1 MGFSGR
7 LGRVPRSIA
16 KGREMV
22 SVCVAPGKASNT
34 TPVPS
39 DEELMAA
46 YIAGDKAAFR
56 ELFRRY
62 TPLLQRAMARD
73 LRSLEE
79 ANDLVQQTFLHLHRS
94 RLDFEPGRKLKPWI
108 FTIAL
113 NLKREYFRRNK
124 RRRETSLEDDGVAE
138 PFEGPRGQERSDAS
152 RETARALRLLPAEHR
167 EVIELH
173 WFGGLSFPEVAEAVG
188 STVAAVKVRAHRGY
202 VALRAQLGDAV
213 PDPESMHEGR
223 PSVLGSK

>member
-1 MGFSGR
+1 
-7 LGRVPRSIA
+7 
-16 KGREMV
+16 
-22 SVCVAPGKASNT
+22 
-34 TPVPS
+34 
-39 DEELMAA
+39 MAA

-73 LRSLEE
+73 LRSAEE

-113 NLKREYFRRNK
+113 NLKREFFRRSK
-124 RRRETSLEDDGVAE
+124 RRYETSLDDDRAAE
-138 PFEGPRGQERSDAS
+138 PFEGPRGQERFDAA
-152 RETARALRLLPAEHR
+152 RETTRALAALPDEQR

-173 WFGGLSFPEVAEAVG
+173 WFAGLSFPEVAEAVG

-202 VALRAQLGDAV
+202 VALRARLGDAAPE
-213 PDPESMHEGR
+213 PDPRHAVKASIAES
-223 PSVLGSK
+223 K

>member
-1 MGFSGR
+1 
-7 LGRVPRSIA
+7 
-16 KGREMV
+16 
-22 SVCVAPGKASNT
+22 
-34 TPVPS
+34 
-39 DEELMAA
+39 MAA

-62 TPLLQRAMARD
+62 APLLQRAMARD
-73 LRSLEE
+73 LRSPEE

-113 NLKREYFRRNK
+113 NLKREYFRRSK
-124 RRRETSLEDDGVAE
+124 RRYETSLEDDRVAE
-138 PFEGPRGQERSDAS
+138 PFEGPRGQERSDAA
-152 RETARALRLLPAEHR
+152 RETARALQALPAEHR

-173 WFGGLSFPEVAEAVG
+173 WFAGLSFPEVAEVVG

-202 VALRAQLGDAV
+202 VALRERLGDVAPGPADV
-213 PDPESMHEGR
+213 HDGKPTIAES
-223 PSVLGSK
+223 K

>member
-1 MGFSGR
+1 
-7 LGRVPRSIA
+7 
-16 KGREMV
+16 
-22 SVCVAPGKASNT
+22 
-34 TPVPS
+34 
-39 DEELMAA
+39 MAA
-46 YIAGDKAAFR
+46 YSAGERAAFR
-56 ELFRRY
+56 ELFERY
-62 TPLLQRAMARD
+62 APLLQRTMARD
-73 LRSLEE
+73 LRSVEE

-113 NLKREYFRRNK
+113 NLKREFFRRSK
-124 RRRETSLEDDGVAE
+124 RRHETSLEDDRVAE

-152 RETARALRLLPAEHR
+152 RETARALSGLSREQR

-202 VALRAQLGDAV
+202 VALRARLSEGV
-213 PDPESMHEGR
+213 PDSKPLHDAPASQ
-223 PSVLGSK
+223 GSR

>member
-1 MGFSGR
+1 
-7 LGRVPRSIA
+7 
-16 KGREMV
+16 
-22 SVCVAPGKASNT
+22 
-34 TPVPS
+34 
-39 DEELMAA
+39 MAA

-56 ELFRRY
+56 ELFQRY
-62 TPLLQRAMARD
+62 APLIQRAMARD
-73 LRSLEE
+73 LRSPEE

-113 NLKREYFRRNK
+113 NLKREHFRRSK
-124 RRRETSLEDDGVAE
+124 RRRETSIEDDRVAE
-138 PFEGPRGQERSDAS
+138 PYEGPRGQERSDAS
-152 RETARALRLLPAEHR
+152 REAARALLMLPAEHR

-202 VALRAQLGDAV
+202 VALRARLGDRAL
-213 PDPESMHEGR
+213 DSESIHEGKSR
-223 PSVLGSK
+223 LEGSK

>member
-1 MGFSGR
+1 MVRVCKAR
-7 LGRVPRSIA
+7 LFRGYIA
-16 KGREMV
+16 
-22 SVCVAPGKASNT
+22 
-34 TPVPS
+34 PVRT

-46 YIAGDKAAFR
+46 HVEGDKAAFR
-56 ELFRRY
+56 ELFQRY

-73 LRSLEE
+73 LRSPEE

-113 NLKREYFRRNK
+113 NLKREYFRRSK
-124 RRRETSLEDDGVAE
+124 RRHESSLDDERSAE
-138 PFEGPRGQERSDAS
+138 PFEGPRGQERSDAA
-152 RETARALRLLPAEHR
+152 RETARALAALPADHR

-202 VALRAQLGDAV
+202 VALRARLGDEV
-213 PDPESMHEGR
+213 PTTEQLEAKPSPEGLR
-223 PSVLGSK
+223 

>member
-1 MGFSGR
+1 M
-7 LGRVPRSIA
+7 P
-16 KGREMV
+16 
-22 SVCVAPGKASNT
+22 T
-34 TPVPS
+34 

-46 YIAGDKAAFR
+46 YILGDKSAFR
-56 ELFRRY
+56 ELFQRY

-73 LRSLEE
+73 LRSPEE

-113 NLKREYFRRNK
+113 NLKREYFRRSK
-124 RRRETSLEDDGVAE
+124 RRHETSLDDDRIAE
-138 PFEGPRGQERSDAS
+138 PFEGPRGQERSDAA
-152 RETARALRLLPAEHR
+152 RETARALAALPADHR

-202 VALRAQLGDAV
+202 VALRARLGDEV
-213 PDPESMHEGR
+213 PNPEQLDGKPSPEGLR
-223 PSVLGSK
+223 